1 MLRLR
6 KTAVLA
12 LLGAV
17 LAVVLAACGGDDPTN
32 TPAATNTPAPE
43 ATPTATLLPG
53 VPTPTPVPATPT
65 PVTPAATPTPSFDAE
80 AYFKGK
86 TIRLMVGYNP
96 GGGTDA
102 QSRFM
107 SRSLAPFIPGNP
119 RMIVTN
125 MTPNLSQRN
134 FVWNQEPDGLIFSL
148 EATAGI
154 FDQINP
160 LAEWDMREVSMIG
173 VTSGKDAVWLI
184 KGDMPYTCGPD
195 AYGSTGPKLVLGTS
209 APTPADLGS
218 QIAPAWYAD
227 TFGIPLQIRNLASAG
242 SAEQYIMIERGDTN
256 SWYTSTVW
264 GQLPRM
270 RPGWLSSGF
279 IRGFMDMSYPGYTLG
294 ANAEM
299 DGFPCPVVDSILETP
314 EQHAIWNSIT
324 GPRTYASKNLIGP
337 PNMDP
342 NVLKALRDA
351 LTAAMND
358 ETYVADMEAFTGITS
373 TFTDGETAQQELI
386 DTTQAFLD
394 NQAAIDAIQADI
406 FEKYVN

>member
-65 PVTPAATPTPSFDAE
+65 PAATPTPSFDAE

-102 QSRFM
+102 QGRFM
-107 SRSLAPFIPGNP
+107 SRALAPFIPGNP

-125 MTPNLSQRN
+125 MTPNLTQRN
-134 FVWNQEPDGLIFSL
+134 FVWNQDPDGLTFSL

-173 VTSGKDAVWLI
+173 VTSGKDAVLLVI
-184 KGDMPYTCGPD
+184 GTLPYTCAPEMFGT
-195 AYGSTGPKLVLGTS
+195 TGTTLTLGTS

-218 QIAPAWYAD
+218 QIAPAWFMD
-227 TFGIPLQIRNLASAG
+227 EFKIPLKIRNLAAAG

-256 SWYTSTVW
+256 AWYTSTVW
-264 GQLPRM
+264 GQLPRT
-270 RPGWLSSGF
+270 RPGWISGGF
-279 IRGFMDMSYPGYTLG
+279 IKGFMDMSFPGYTLG
-294 ANAEM
+294 TNAEA
-299 DGFPCPVVDSILETP
+299 DFPCPVVDDILETP
-314 EQHAIWNSIT
+314 EQHSIWNSIT

-337 PNMDP
+337 PGMDP

-351 LTAAMND
+351 VTTAMND
-358 ETYVADMEAFTGITS
+358 ETFVADMEAFTGITS

>member
-1 MLRLR
+1 MNRLR
-6 KTAVLA
+6 KTAVLV

-17 LAVVLAACGGDDPTN
+17 LAVVLAACGGDDPTA
-32 TPAATNTPAPE
+32 TPRPTNTPAPE

-53 VPTPTPVPATPT
+53 VPTPTPAPATPT
-65 PVTPAATPTPSFDAE
+65 PAAPTATPTPSFDAE

-102 QSRFM
+102 QGRFM
-107 SRSLAPFIPGNP
+107 SRALAKFIPGNP

-125 MTPNLSQRN
+125 MTPDLTQRN
-134 FVWNQEPDGLIFSL
+134 FVWNQDPDGFVFSL

-160 LAEWDMREVSMIG
+160 LAEWDMREVSMIA
-173 VTSGKDAVWLI
+173 VTSGKDAIWMVR
-184 KGDMPYTCGPD
+184 GTMPYTCGPD
-195 AYGSTGPKLVLGTS
+195 AFNSTGPRLILGTS

-218 QIAPAWYAD
+218 QIAPAWFAD
-227 TFGIPLQIRNLASAG
+227 TFNIPLQIRNLAAAG

-264 GQLPRM
+264 GQMPRT
-270 RPGWLSSGF
+270 RPGWVSSGF
-279 IRGFMDMSYPGYTLG
+279 IRGFMDMSYPGYTLAG
-294 ANAEM
+294 NEEQAV
-299 DGFPCPVVDSILETP
+299 FPCPVVDSLLETP
-314 EQHAIWNSIT
+314 EQHKIWNSIT

-337 PNMDP
+337 PGMDP
-342 NVLKALRDA
+342 DVLKALRDA
-351 LTAAMND
+351 VTAAMND
-358 ETYVADMEAFTGITS
+358 ETFVADMEAFTGIIS
-373 TFTDGETAQQELI
+373 NFTDGETAQQELI
-386 DTTQAFLD
+386 DTTQSFLD